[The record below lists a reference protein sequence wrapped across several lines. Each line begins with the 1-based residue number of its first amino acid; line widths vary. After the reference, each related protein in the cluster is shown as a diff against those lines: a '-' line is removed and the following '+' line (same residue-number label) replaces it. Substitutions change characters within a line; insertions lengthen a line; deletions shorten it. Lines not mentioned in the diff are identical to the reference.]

1 MTFLP
6 RIGLPR
12 STQSNQD
19 LIAVLFAI
27 PMSLI
32 GTGLLFALIS
42 AGGVAPVV

>member
-6 RIGLPR
+6 KSAQL
-12 STQSNQD
+12 SQD

-32 GTGLLFALIS
+32 GTGLLFALIN
-42 AGGVAPVV
+42 AGGPAAGV